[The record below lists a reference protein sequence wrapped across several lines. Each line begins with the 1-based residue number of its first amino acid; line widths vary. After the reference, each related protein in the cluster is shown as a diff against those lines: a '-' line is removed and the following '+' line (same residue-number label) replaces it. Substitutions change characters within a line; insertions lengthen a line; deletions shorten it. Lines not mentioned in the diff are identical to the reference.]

1 MVSNDH
7 YCSQP
12 TAVLVGK
19 YTLTSLMRTGELT
32 TCVLSQLAPKHQF
45 RVGAS
50 ISMYA
55 GYTLIFRYF
64 CLNNHS
70 SWSHRCPT
78 NFIYRNL
85 GSL

>member
-1 MVSNDH
+1 MVSNDR

-12 TAVLVGK
+12 TAVLVSK

-55 GYTLIFRYF
+55 GYTLIFASIST
-64 CLNNHS
+64 LHGLIAALPTS
-70 SWSHRCPT
+70 SIVT
-78 NFIYRNL
+78 
-85 GSL
+85 